1 MFVEGG
7 KIKLIIGP
15 MFSGKS
21 TLLTDTVRKYVYKD
35 KKTILVNF
43 VADKRYDTEGKI
55 VTHEQ
60 VKFNALSCYNLKEQY
75 QELIKYDVIGIDEG
89 QFFPDLV
96 EVCDELCK
104 AGKIVVVSALSGNF
118 KMEPFQNVS
127 ILISK
132 ADKIKLLKAYC
143 YFCHKRAGF
152 SLRTVRND
160 KEILIGASDMYRP
173 VCKACHFKHSLIS
186 STETSKPQTKD
197 ENKTEV
203 SQEIN

>member
-21 TLLTDTVRKYVYKD
+21 TMLTDTVRKFVYKGM
-35 KKTILVNF
+35 KTVLVNF
-43 VADKRYDTEGKI
+43 AADKRYDKEGKI

-60 VKFNALSCYNLKEQY
+60 VKYNALSCYQLQDNFT
-75 QELIKYDVIGIDEG
+75 ELMKYDVIGIDEG

-96 EVCDELCK
+96 EISETLCK
-104 AGKIVVVSALSGNF
+104 NGKIVVVSALSGNF
-118 KMEPFQNVS
+118 KMEPFENVS
-127 ILISK
+127 KLISK

-173 VCKACHFKHSLIS
+173 VCKACYYKNNLIENEKEEAVNKE
-186 STETSKPQTKD
+186 TEIK
-197 ENKTEV
+197 
-203 SQEIN
+203 IN

>member
-21 TLLTDTVRKYVYKD
+21 TMLTDTVRKFVYKGM
-35 KKTILVNF
+35 KTVLVNF
-43 VADKRYDTEGKI
+43 AADKRYDKEGKI

-60 VKFNALSCYNLKEQY
+60 VKYNALSCYQLQDNFT
-75 QELIKYDVIGIDEG
+75 ELLNYDVIGIDEG

-96 EVCDELCK
+96 EVSETLCK
-104 AGKIVVVSALSGNF
+104 NGKIVVVSALSGNF
-118 KMEPFQNVS
+118 KMEPFDNVS
-127 ILISK
+127 KLISK

-160 KEILIGASDMYRP
+160 KEILIGAADMYRP
-173 VCKACHFKHSLIS
+173 VCKACYYKNNLIES
-186 STETSKPQTKD
+186 EKKEEEKK
-197 ENKTEV
+197 ENEMN
-203 SQEIN
+203 IN

>member
-21 TLLTDTVRKYVYKD
+21 TMLTDTVRKFVYKGM
-35 KKTILVNF
+35 KTVLVNF
-43 VADKRYDTEGKI
+43 AADKRYDKEGKI

-60 VKFNALSCYNLKEQY
+60 VKYNALSCYQLQDNFI
-75 QELIKYDVIGIDEG
+75 ELMKYDVIGIDEG

-96 EVCDELCK
+96 EVSETLCRN
-104 AGKIVVVSALSGNF
+104 GKIVVVSALSGNF
-118 KMEPFQNVS
+118 KMEPFENVS
-127 ILISK
+127 KLISK

-160 KEILIGASDMYRP
+160 KEILIGASDMYRA
-173 VCKACHFKHSLIS
+173 VCKACYYKNNVIENEKEEAVNKE
-186 STETSKPQTKD
+186 TEIK
-197 ENKTEV
+197 
-203 SQEIN
+203 IN

>member
-21 TLLTDTVRKYVYKD
+21 TMLTDTVRKFVYKGM
-35 KKTILVNF
+35 KTVLVNF
-43 VADKRYDTEGKI
+43 AADKRYDKEGKI

-60 VKFNALSCYNLKEQY
+60 VKYNALSCYQLQDNFI
-75 QELIKYDVIGIDEG
+75 ELMKYDVIGIDEG

-96 EVCDELCK
+96 EVSETLCK
-104 AGKIVVVSALSGNF
+104 NGKIVVVSALSGNF
-118 KMEPFQNVS
+118 KMEPFENVS
-127 ILISK
+127 KLISK

-173 VCKACHFKHSLIS
+173 VRKACYYKNNLIENEKEEAVNKE
-186 STETSKPQTKD
+186 TEIK
-197 ENKTEV
+197 
-203 SQEIN
+203 IN

>member
-21 TLLTDTVRKYVYKD
+21 TMLTDTVRKFVYKGM
-35 KKTILVNF
+35 KTVLVNF
-43 VADKRYDTEGKI
+43 AADQRYDKEGKI

-60 VKFNALSCYNLKEQY
+60 VKYNALSCYQLQDNFT
-75 QELIKYDVIGIDEG
+75 ELMKYDVIGIDEG

-96 EVCDELCK
+96 EVSETLCK
-104 AGKIVVVSALSGNF
+104 NGKIVVVSALSGNF
-118 KMEPFQNVS
+118 KMEPFENVS
-127 ILISK
+127 KLISK

-173 VCKACHFKHSLIS
+173 VCKACYYKNNLIENEKEEAVNKE
-186 STETSKPQTKD
+186 TEIK
-197 ENKTEV
+197 
-203 SQEIN
+203 IN

>member
-21 TLLTDTVRKYVYKD
+21 TMLTDTVRKFVYKGM
-35 KKTILVNF
+35 KTVLVNF
-43 VADKRYDTEGKI
+43 AADKRYDKEGKI

-60 VKFNALSCYNLKEQY
+60 VKYNALSCYQLQDNFI
-75 QELIKYDVIGIDEG
+75 ELMKYDVIGIDEG

-96 EVCDELCK
+96 EVSETLCK
-104 AGKIVVVSALSGNF
+104 NGKIVVVSALSGNF
-118 KMEPFQNVS
+118 KMEPFENVS
-127 ILISK
+127 KLISK

-173 VCKACHFKHSLIS
+173 VCKACYYKNNLIENEKEEAVNKE
-186 STETSKPQTKD
+186 TEIK
-197 ENKTEV
+197 
-203 SQEIN
+203 IN

>member
-21 TLLTDTVRKYVYKD
+21 TMLTDTVRKFVYKGM
-35 KKTILVNF
+35 KTVLVNF
-43 VADKRYDTEGKI
+43 AADKRYDKEGKI

-60 VKFNALSCYNLKEQY
+60 IKYNALSCYQLQDNFT
-75 QELIKYDVIGIDEG
+75 ELMKYDVIGIDEG

-96 EVCDELCK
+96 EVSETLCK
-104 AGKIVVVSALSGNF
+104 NGKIVVVSALSGNF
-118 KMEPFQNVS
+118 KMEPFENVS
-127 ILISK
+127 KLISK

-173 VCKACHFKHSLIS
+173 VCKACYYKNNLIENEKEEAVNKE
-186 STETSKPQTKD
+186 TEIK
-197 ENKTEV
+197 
-203 SQEIN
+203 IN

>member
-21 TLLTDTVRKYVYKD
+21 TLLTDTVRKFVYEE

-43 VADKRYDTEGKI
+43 AADTRYDKEGKI

-60 VKFNALSCYNLKEQY
+60 VKYNALTCYSLKDKY
-75 QELIKYDVIGIDEG
+75 DELLKYDVIGIDEG

-104 AGKIVVVSALSGNF
+104 NGKIVVVSALSGNF
-118 KMEPFQNVS
+118 KMEPFENVS
-127 ILISK
+127 KLIAK

-152 SLRTVRND
+152 SLRTIRND
-160 KEILIGASDMYRP
+160 NEILIGAADMYRP
-173 VCKACHFKHSLIS
+173 VCKACHFKNNVLA
-186 STETSKPQTKD
+186 EEQKTKEED
-197 ENKTEV
+197 KMDVVQNT
-203 SQEIN
+203 N

>member
-21 TLLTDTVRKYVYKD
+21 TMLTDTVRKFVYKGM
-35 KKTILVNF
+35 KTVLVNF
-43 VADKRYDTEGKI
+43 AADKRYEKEGKI

-60 VKFNALSCYNLKEQY
+60 VKYNALSCYQLQDNFI
-75 QELIKYDVIGIDEG
+75 ELMKYDVIGIDEG

-96 EVCDELCK
+96 EVSETLCRN
-104 AGKIVVVSALSGNF
+104 GKIVVVSALSGNF
-118 KMEPFQNVS
+118 KMEPFENVS
-127 ILISK
+127 KLISK

-173 VCKACHFKHSLIS
+173 VCKACYYKNNLIENEKEEAVNKE
-186 STETSKPQTKD
+186 TEIK
-197 ENKTEV
+197 
-203 SQEIN
+203 IN

>member
-21 TLLTDTVRKYVYKD
+21 TMLTDTVRKFVYKGM
-35 KKTILVNF
+35 KTVLVNF
-43 VADKRYDTEGKI
+43 AADKRYDKEGKI

-60 VKFNALSCYNLKEQY
+60 VKYNALSCYQLQDNLT
-75 QELIKYDVIGIDEG
+75 ELMKYDVIGIDEG

-96 EVCDELCK
+96 EVSETLCK
-104 AGKIVVVSALSGNF
+104 NGKIVVVSALSGNF
-118 KMEPFQNVS
+118 KMEPFENVS
-127 ILISK
+127 KLISK

-143 YFCHKRAGF
+143 FFCHKRAGF

-173 VCKACHFKHSLIS
+173 VCKACYYKNNLIENEKEEAVNKE
-186 STETSKPQTKD
+186 TEIK
-197 ENKTEV
+197 
-203 SQEIN
+203 IN

>member
-21 TLLTDTVRKYVYKD
+21 TMLTDTVRKFVYKGM
-35 KKTILVNF
+35 KTVLVNF
-43 VADKRYDTEGKI
+43 AADKRYDKEGKI

-60 VKFNALSCYNLKEQY
+60 VKYNALSCYQLQDNFT
-75 QELIKYDVIGIDEG
+75 ELMKYDVIGIDEG
-89 QFFPDLV
+89 QFFPELV
-96 EVCDELCK
+96 EVSETLCK
-104 AGKIVVVSALSGNF
+104 NGKIVVISALSGNF
-118 KMEPFQNVS
+118 KMEPFENVS
-127 ILISK
+127 KLISK

-173 VCKACHFKHSLIS
+173 VCKACYYKNNLIENEKEEAVNKE
-186 STETSKPQTKD
+186 TEIK
-197 ENKTEV
+197 
-203 SQEIN
+203 IN

>member
-21 TLLTDTVRKYVYKD
+21 TMLTDTVRKFVYKGM
-35 KKTILVNF
+35 KTVLVNF
-43 VADKRYDTEGKI
+43 AADKRYDKEGKI

-60 VKFNALSCYNLKEQY
+60 VKYNALSCYQLQDNFT
-75 QELIKYDVIGIDEG
+75 ELMKYDVIGIDEG

-96 EVCDELCK
+96 EVSETLCK
-104 AGKIVVVSALSGNF
+104 NGKIVVISALSGNF
-118 KMEPFQNVS
+118 KMEPFENVS
-127 ILISK
+127 KLISK

-173 VCKACHFKHSLIS
+173 VCKACYYKNNLIENEKEEAVNKE
-186 STETSKPQTKD
+186 TEIK
-197 ENKTEV
+197 
-203 SQEIN
+203 IN

>member
-21 TLLTDTVRKYVYKD
+21 TMLTDTVRKFVYKGM
-35 KKTILVNF
+35 KTVLVNF
-43 VADKRYDTEGKI
+43 AADKRYDKEGKI

-60 VKFNALSCYNLKEQY
+60 VKYNALSCYQLQDNLT
-75 QELIKYDVIGIDEG
+75 ELMKYDVIGIDEG

-96 EVCDELCK
+96 EVSETLCK
-104 AGKIVVVSALSGNF
+104 NGKIVVVSALSGNF
-118 KMEPFQNVS
+118 KMEPFENVS
-127 ILISK
+127 KLISK

-173 VCKACHFKHSLIS
+173 VCKACYYKNNLIENEKEEAVNKE
-186 STETSKPQTKD
+186 TEIK
-197 ENKTEV
+197 
-203 SQEIN
+203 IN

>member
-1 MFVEGG
+1 MLVEGG

-21 TLLTDTVRKYVYKD
+21 TMLTDTVRKFVYKGM
-35 KKTILVNF
+35 KTVLVNF
-43 VADKRYDTEGKI
+43 AADKRYDKEGKI

-60 VKFNALSCYNLKEQY
+60 VKYNALSCYQLQDNFT
-75 QELIKYDVIGIDEG
+75 ELMKYDVIGIDEG

-96 EVCDELCK
+96 EVSETLCK
-104 AGKIVVVSALSGNF
+104 NGKIVVVSALSGNF
-118 KMEPFQNVS
+118 KMEPFENVS
-127 ILISK
+127 KLISK

-173 VCKACHFKHSLIS
+173 VCKACYYKNNLIENEKEEAVNKE
-186 STETSKPQTKD
+186 TEIK
-197 ENKTEV
+197 
-203 SQEIN
+203 IN

>member
-21 TLLTDTVRKYVYKD
+21 TMLTDTVRKFVYKGM
-35 KKTILVNF
+35 KTVLVNF
-43 VADKRYDTEGKI
+43 AADKRYDKEGKI

-60 VKFNALSCYNLKEQY
+60 VKYNALSCYQLQDNFI
-75 QELIKYDVIGIDEG
+75 ELMKYDVIGIDEG

-96 EVCDELCK
+96 EVSETLCRN
-104 AGKIVVVSALSGNF
+104 GKIVVVSALSGNF
-118 KMEPFQNVS
+118 KMEPFDNVS
-127 ILISK
+127 KLISK

-160 KEILIGASDMYRP
+160 KEILIGAADMYRP
-173 VCKACHFKHSLIS
+173 VCKACYYKNNLSES
-186 STETSKPQTKD
+186 EKKEEEKK
-197 ENKTEV
+197 ENEMN
-203 SQEIN
+203 IN

>member
-21 TLLTDTVRKYVYKD
+21 TMLTDTVRKFVYKGM
-35 KKTILVNF
+35 KTVLVNF
-43 VADKRYDTEGKI
+43 AADKRYDKEGKI

-60 VKFNALSCYNLKEQY
+60 VKYNALSCYQLQDNFT
-75 QELIKYDVIGIDEG
+75 ELMKYEVIGIDEG

-96 EVCDELCK
+96 EVSETLCK
-104 AGKIVVVSALSGNF
+104 NGKIVVVSALSGNF
-118 KMEPFQNVS
+118 KMEPFENVS
-127 ILISK
+127 KLISK

-173 VCKACHFKHSLIS
+173 VCKACYYKNNLIENEKEEAVNKE
-186 STETSKPQTKD
+186 TEIK
-197 ENKTEV
+197 
-203 SQEIN
+203 IN

>member
-21 TLLTDTVRKYVYKD
+21 TMLTDTVRKFVYKGM
-35 KKTILVNF
+35 KTVLVNF
-43 VADKRYDTEGKI
+43 AADKRYDKEGKI

-60 VKFNALSCYNLKEQY
+60 VKYNALSCYQLQDNFI
-75 QELIKYDVIGIDEG
+75 ELMKYDVIGIDEG

-96 EVCDELCK
+96 EVSETLCRN
-104 AGKIVVVSALSGNF
+104 GKIVVVSALSGNF
-118 KMEPFQNVS
+118 KMEPFENVS
-127 ILISK
+127 KLISK

-173 VCKACHFKHSLIS
+173 VCKACYYKNNLIENEKEEAVNKE
-186 STETSKPQTKD
+186 TEIK
-197 ENKTEV
+197 
-203 SQEIN
+203 IN

>member
-21 TLLTDTVRKYVYKD
+21 TMLTDTVRKFVYKGM
-35 KKTILVNF
+35 KTVLVNF
-43 VADKRYDTEGKI
+43 AADKRYDKEGKI

-60 VKFNALSCYNLKEQY
+60 VKYNALSCYQLQDNFT
-75 QELIKYDVIGIDEG
+75 ELMKYDVIGIDEG

-96 EVCDELCK
+96 EVSETLCRN
-104 AGKIVVVSALSGNF
+104 GKIVVVSALSGNF
-118 KMEPFQNVS
+118 KMEPFDNVS
-127 ILISK
+127 KLISK

-173 VCKACHFKHSLIS
+173 VCKACYYKNNLI
-186 STETSKPQTKD
+186 
-197 ENKTEV
+197 ENEKAKEEEKV
-203 SQEIN
+203 NKEEEMNIN

>member
-21 TLLTDTVRKYVYKD
+21 TMLTDTVRKFVYKGM
-35 KKTILVNF
+35 KTVLVNF
-43 VADKRYDTEGKI
+43 AADKRYDKEGKI

-60 VKFNALSCYNLKEQY
+60 VKYNALSCYQLQDNFT
-75 QELIKYDVIGIDEG
+75 ELMKYDVIGIYEG

-96 EVCDELCK
+96 EVSETLCK
-104 AGKIVVVSALSGNF
+104 NGKIVVVSALSGNF
-118 KMEPFQNVS
+118 KMEPFENVS
-127 ILISK
+127 KLISK

-173 VCKACHFKHSLIS
+173 VCKACYYKNNLIENEKEEAVNKE
-186 STETSKPQTKD
+186 TEIK
-197 ENKTEV
+197 
-203 SQEIN
+203 IN

>member
-21 TLLTDTVRKYVYKD
+21 TMLTDTVRKFVYKGM
-35 KKTILVNF
+35 KTVLVNF
-43 VADKRYDTEGKI
+43 AADKRYDKEGKI

-60 VKFNALSCYNLKEQY
+60 VKYNALSCYQLQDNFT
-75 QELIKYDVIGIDEG
+75 ELMKYDVIGIDEG

-96 EVCDELCK
+96 EVSETLCK
-104 AGKIVVVSALSGNF
+104 NGKIVVVSALSGNF
-118 KMEPFQNVS
+118 KLEPFENVS
-127 ILISK
+127 KLISK

-173 VCKACHFKHSLIS
+173 VCKACYYKNNLIENEKEEAVNKE
-186 STETSKPQTKD
+186 TEIK
-197 ENKTEV
+197 
-203 SQEIN
+203 IN

>member
-21 TLLTDTVRKYVYKD
+21 TMLTDTVRKFVYKGM
-35 KKTILVNF
+35 KTVLVNF
-43 VADKRYDTEGKI
+43 AADKRYDKEGKI

-60 VKFNALSCYNLKEQY
+60 VKYNALSCYQLQDNFT
-75 QELIKYDVIGIDEG
+75 ELMKYDVIGIDEG

-96 EVCDELCK
+96 EVSETLCRN
-104 AGKIVVVSALSGNF
+104 GKIVVVSALSGNF
-118 KMEPFQNVS
+118 KMEPFENVS
-127 ILISK
+127 KLISK

-173 VCKACHFKHSLIS
+173 VCKACYYKNNLIENEKEEAVNKE
-186 STETSKPQTKD
+186 TEIK
-197 ENKTEV
+197 
-203 SQEIN
+203 IN

>member
-15 MFSGKS
+15 IFSGKS
-21 TLLTDTVRKYVYKD
+21 TMLTDTVRKFVYKGM
-35 KKTILVNF
+35 KTVLVNF
-43 VADKRYDTEGKI
+43 AADKRYDKEGKI

-60 VKFNALSCYNLKEQY
+60 VKYNALSCYQLQDNFI
-75 QELIKYDVIGIDEG
+75 ELMKYDVIGIDEG

-96 EVCDELCK
+96 EVSETLCRN
-104 AGKIVVVSALSGNF
+104 GKIVVVSALSGNF
-118 KMEPFQNVS
+118 KMEPFENVS
-127 ILISK
+127 KLISK

-173 VCKACHFKHSLIS
+173 VCKACYYKNNLIENEKEEAVNKE
-186 STETSKPQTKD
+186 TEIK
-197 ENKTEV
+197 
-203 SQEIN
+203 IN

>member
-21 TLLTDTVRKYVYKD
+21 TMLTDTVRKFVYKGM
-35 KKTILVNF
+35 KTVLVNF
-43 VADKRYDTEGKI
+43 AADKRYDKEGKI

-60 VKFNALSCYNLKEQY
+60 VKYNALSCYQLQDNFT
-75 QELIKYDVIGIDEG
+75 ELMKYDVIGIDEG

-96 EVCDELCK
+96 EVSETLCK
-104 AGKIVVVSALSGNF
+104 NGKIVVVSALSGNF
-118 KMEPFQNVS
+118 KMEPFENVS
-127 ILISK
+127 KLISK

-173 VCKACHFKHSLIS
+173 VCKACYYKNNLIENEKEEAVNKE
-186 STETSKPQTKD
+186 TEIK
-197 ENKTEV
+197 
-203 SQEIN
+203 IN

>member
-21 TLLTDTVRKYVYKD
+21 TMLTDTVRKFVYKGM
-35 KKTILVNF
+35 KTVFVNF
-43 VADKRYDTEGKI
+43 AADKRYDKEGKI

-60 VKFNALSCYNLKEQY
+60 VKYNALSCYQLQDNFI
-75 QELIKYDVIGIDEG
+75 ELMKYDVIGIDEG

-96 EVCDELCK
+96 EVSETLCRN
-104 AGKIVVVSALSGNF
+104 GKIVVVSALSGNF
-118 KMEPFQNVS
+118 KMEPFENVS
-127 ILISK
+127 KLISK

-173 VCKACHFKHSLIS
+173 VCKACYYKNNLIENEKEEAVNKE
-186 STETSKPQTKD
+186 TEIK
-197 ENKTEV
+197 
-203 SQEIN
+203 IN

>member
-21 TLLTDTVRKYVYKD
+21 TMLTDTVRKFVYKGM
-35 KKTILVNF
+35 KTVLVNF
-43 VADKRYDTEGKI
+43 AADKRYDKEGKI

-60 VKFNALSCYNLKEQY
+60 VKYNALSCYQLQDNFT
-75 QELIKYDVIGIDEG
+75 ELMKYDVIGIDEG

-96 EVCDELCK
+96 EVSETLCK
-104 AGKIVVVSALSGNF
+104 NGKIVVVSALSGNF
-118 KMEPFQNVS
+118 KMEPFENVS
-127 ILISK
+127 KLISK

-173 VCKACHFKHSLIS
+173 VCKACYYKNNLIENEAKKEE
-186 STETSKPQTKD
+186 ET
-197 ENKTEV
+197 ENKEAEI
-203 SQEIN
+203 EIN

>member
-21 TLLTDTVRKYVYKD
+21 TMLTDTVRKFVYKGM
-35 KKTILVNF
+35 KTVLANF
-43 VADKRYDTEGKI
+43 AADKRYDKEGKI

-60 VKFNALSCYNLKEQY
+60 VKYNALSCYQLQDNFI
-75 QELIKYDVIGIDEG
+75 ELMKYDVIGIDEG

-96 EVCDELCK
+96 EVSETLCRN
-104 AGKIVVVSALSGNF
+104 GKIVVVSALSGNF
-118 KMEPFQNVS
+118 KMEPFDNVS
-127 ILISK
+127 KLISK

-160 KEILIGASDMYRP
+160 KEILIGAADMYRP
-173 VCKACHFKHSLIS
+173 VCKACYYKNNLIES
-186 STETSKPQTKD
+186 EKKEEEKK
-197 ENKTEV
+197 ENEMN
-203 SQEIN
+203 IN